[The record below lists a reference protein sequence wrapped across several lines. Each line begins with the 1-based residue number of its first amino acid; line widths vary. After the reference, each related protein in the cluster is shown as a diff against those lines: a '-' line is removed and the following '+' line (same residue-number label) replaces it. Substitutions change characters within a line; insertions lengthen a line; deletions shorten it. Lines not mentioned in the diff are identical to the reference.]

1 MNKKK
6 RIWIYSLIVI
16 GLVFANGCKK
26 DDGDKNTVKDIDG
39 NVYHTVTIGT
49 QVWMVENLKVTHFR
63 NGDAIPEVTD
73 NSWNNLGTIAYC
85 NYENTRNKDTIAT
98 YGRLYNWY
106 AVHDSRNIAPS
117 GWHVPADDEWTKLT
131 EYLGGESIAC
141 AKLQETG
148 TLHWLNN
155 NNEGATNETGFTALP
170 GGRRHHTDEFGFMRE
185 YGYWWSTTEHLTSFA
200 WYRFMD
206 WNFDRKYDYKG
217 NGFSVRCVKD

>member
-85 NYENTRNKDTIAT
+85 NIKHRIKILCYYVVIRGISTRQP
-98 YGRLYNWY
+98 YMLF
-106 AVHDSRNIAPS
+106 
-117 GWHVPADDEWTKLT
+117 GWLTSDDEWTKLT
-131 EYLGGESIAC
+131 KSWVEAGMCQTTRNRHAPCYI
-141 AKLQETG
+141 KY
-148 TLHWLNN
+148 
-155 NNEGATNETGFTALP
+155 EGAP
-170 GGRRHHTDEFGFMRE
+170 
-185 YGYWWSTTEHLTSFA
+185 
-200 WYRFMD
+200 
-206 WNFDRKYDYKG
+206 
-217 NGFSVRCVKD
+217 